1 MFFLVRPEQ
10 QQFRLSA
17 NSAVVER
24 TNNTGDDIAFYLPD
38 SSKVTLKSGGS
49 ISYPAQFDKTT
60 REVILGG
67 VAFFEVKRDTLA
79 PFRVHTGDVTTQVL
93 GTSFTIRAPVGNEA
107 VEVIV
112 RTGKVSVYKGHELG
126 NHPDAV
132 VLTPNQQVSYQR
144 KEEKLVQA
152 VASQP
157 VVLVPELS
165 SFAVENVAI
174 GEVIQKLV
182 RLYGINI
189 RTRNNIILSCP
200 ITASFDDQDL
210 YSRIEMI
217 CKAIGA
223 SYTVNETE
231 IIIEGGACE

>member
-1 MFFLVRPEQ
+1 
-10 QQFRLSA
+10 
-17 NSAVVER
+17 
-24 TNNTGDDIAFYLPD
+24 
-38 SSKVTLKSGGS
+38 
-49 ISYPAQFDKTT
+49 
-60 REVILGG
+60 
-67 VAFFEVKRDTLA
+67 
-79 PFRVHTGDVTTQVL
+79 
-93 GTSFTIRAPVGNEA
+93 VGHEA

-132 VLTPNQQVSYQR
+132 VLTPNQQVSYER

-152 VASQP
+152 IASQP

-165 SFAVENVAI
+165 SFEVENVAI